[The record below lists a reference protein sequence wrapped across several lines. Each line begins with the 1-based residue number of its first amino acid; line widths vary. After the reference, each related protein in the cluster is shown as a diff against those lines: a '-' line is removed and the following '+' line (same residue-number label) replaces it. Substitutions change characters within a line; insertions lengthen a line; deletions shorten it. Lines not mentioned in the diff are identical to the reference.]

1 MRTVL
6 LVLALCAAACGADRE
21 SATPDALPA
30 ADGGLQQP
38 AVVDTMPLD
47 AIDGAPPPA
56 PPVPTVTATDGGGS
70 APSPGSAGDTP
81 VQSPPAQAPA
91 AQDEGAAILRRASAA
106 YENVRSMQANFVMQY
121 TNPLTRQAV
130 TSRGTLY
137 QRRPDRIALRFSD
150 PAGDMLVGDGE
161 YFYQYYPS
169 INAQQA
175 TRVAA
180 GAADQSK
187 VDLQAQFL
195 GNPVERFNYTL
206 HGAESVAGRQANVL
220 TLVPKAGAEYR
231 SLKVWI
237 DARDGLARRFEIT
250 ERNGVVRRFDLSGLE
265 TNGSIADSMFRF
277 TAPACV
283 RVITAG

>member
-1 MRTVL
+1 MRTAL
-6 LVLALCAAACGADRE
+6 LVLVLGAAACGADRE
-21 SATPDALPA
+21 SATPGAEPA
-30 ADGGLQQP
+30 ADAGAQLP
-38 AVVDTMPLD
+38 VTADTMPLD
-47 AIDGAPPPA
+47 AIDGAPPPV
-56 PPVPTVTATDGGGS
+56 PPVPVVTATDGGGPTP
-70 APSPGSAGDTP
+70 APGSAGDTP

-106 YENVRSMQANFVMQY
+106 YENVRSLKADFVMHY
-121 TNPLTRQAV
+121 TNPLTRQDV

-137 QRRPDRIALRFSD
+137 QRRPDRIALRFSE

-169 INAQQA
+169 VNAQQA
-175 TRVAA
+175 TRVSA

-195 GNPVERFNYTL
+195 GNPVERFDYTL
-206 HGAESVAGRQANVL
+206 HGAETVAGRQAHVL
-220 TLVPKAGAEYR
+220 TLVPKVAADYR
-231 SLKVWI
+231 SLKVWV

-265 TNGSIADSMFRF
+265 TNGSIPDSMFRF
-277 TAPACV
+277 TAPAGV